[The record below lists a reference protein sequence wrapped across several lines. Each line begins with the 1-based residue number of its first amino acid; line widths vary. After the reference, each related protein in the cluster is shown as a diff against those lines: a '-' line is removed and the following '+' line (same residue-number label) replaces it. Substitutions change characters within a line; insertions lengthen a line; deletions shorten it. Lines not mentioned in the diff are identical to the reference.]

1 MKYPKDYLD
10 EIKVRLKVSKVV
22 SRSVK
27 LKKRGKEFIG
37 LSPFSNEKTPSFT
50 VNDEKGFYHCFSTA
64 QHGNIFDFLMKT
76 ENLKFG
82 EAVKKLALE
91 AGMSVYKFTKYDEE
105 KERKWKIYSSL
116 LEEYANFSH
125 QKLLSG
131 KFLDVNAYLKKRNI
145 RNEEIVFFKI
155 GYVEFNSNF
164 YDRLKMKF
172 SNEEI
177 IDAGLFY
184 FDEKNKKYIERFRGR
199 IIFPIKNVSGSIIAF
214 GGRIINASK
223 FAKYINLPETSF
235 YKKGNNLFNINNVR
249 KMNNKKNEVILV
261 EGYIDVISLQRFG
274 IPNIIS
280 NQGTALTDNQMDLI
294 WRFFKNLMI
303 CFDGDKGGRDA
314 ALRSAEKLFPFL
326 KAEHSI
332 NFLFLPNDFDPDS
345 FINKNGRDAF
355 IKLIENKIAIYDFIW
370 DCYYQNIDTNNPAS
384 FASFEKKIR
393 LLCKQ
398 VIDEHLS
405 KYFLEYFT
413 RKLTSLTP
421 FLNLKRDKYT
431 VYKKISSPLSETKK
445 TYRKK
450 DKFSERI
457 LKEYSLIYLII
468 NNLNFFSK
476 KIENISEISFSD
488 KLANKLIKMLLN
500 NLAANNVSNKETFDD
515 IFDHTE
521 YKNFIS
527 EINDITPIKT
537 IVANKTNNEI
547 ELIFNEIC
555 KEITNIDLSR
565 KIESLENKMIKKMDE
580 KTYQELLNLKSQLK
594 NF

>member
-1 MKYPKDYLD
+1 
-10 EIKVRLKVSKVV
+10 
-22 SRSVK
+22 
-27 LKKRGKEFIG
+27 
-37 LSPFSNEKTPSFT
+37 
-50 VNDEKGFYHCFSTA
+50 
-64 QHGNIFDFLMKT
+64 MKT

-91 AGMSVYKFTKYDEE
+91 AGVPVYKFTKYDEE

-223 FAKYINLPETSF
+223 FAKYINSPETSF

-294 WRFFKNLMI
+294 WRFFKNIMI
-303 CFDGDKGGRDA
+303 K
-314 ALRSAEKLFPFL
+314 
-326 KAEHSI
+326 I
-332 NFLFLPNDFDPDS
+332 
-345 FINKNGRDAF
+345 FIF
-355 IKLIENKIAIYDFIW
+355 IKKI
-370 DCYYQNIDTNNPAS
+370 
-384 FASFEKKIR
+384 
-393 LLCKQ
+393 
-398 VIDEHLS
+398 
-405 KYFLEYFT
+405 
-413 RKLTSLTP
+413 
-421 FLNLKRDKYT
+421 
-431 VYKKISSPLSETKK
+431 
-445 TYRKK
+445 
-450 DKFSERI
+450 
-457 LKEYSLIYLII
+457 
-468 NNLNFFSK
+468 
-476 KIENISEISFSD
+476 
-488 KLANKLIKMLLN
+488 
-500 NLAANNVSNKETFDD
+500 
-515 IFDHTE
+515 
-521 YKNFIS
+521 
-527 EINDITPIKT
+527 
-537 IVANKTNNEI
+537 
-547 ELIFNEIC
+547 IC
-555 KEITNIDLSR
+555 N
-565 KIESLENKMIKKMDE
+565 
-580 KTYQELLNLKSQLK
+580 
-594 NF
+594 